1 MLKLNTILAVIL
13 GIALAV
19 GESVRRFGAEFFLPF
34 LLDDYIMCV
43 LLTLGAWRA
52 HRSSF
57 KDLSLLITGW
67 SFTCGMLYLS
77 FFANL
82 EKYMVNPSSPGISAP
97 IWVALIFMA
106 FVTSIFGV
114 LSALRAIRR
123 DSVYIAQSSDNG
135 I

>member
-1 MLKLNTILAVIL
+1 MLKLNTVVAVIL

-19 GESVRRFGAEFFLPF
+19 GESIRRFGTEFFLPF

-43 LLTLGAWRA
+43 LLILGAWRA

-57 KDLSLLITGW
+57 KDLMFLLAGW

-82 EKYMVNPSSPGISAP
+82 EKYMSDPSSPGISAP
-97 IWVALIFMA
+97 IWVILIFTA
-106 FVTSIFGV
+106 FATSILGA
-114 LSALRAIRR
+114 LATLRAMRQA
-123 DSVYIAQSSDNG
+123 SA
-135 I
+135 